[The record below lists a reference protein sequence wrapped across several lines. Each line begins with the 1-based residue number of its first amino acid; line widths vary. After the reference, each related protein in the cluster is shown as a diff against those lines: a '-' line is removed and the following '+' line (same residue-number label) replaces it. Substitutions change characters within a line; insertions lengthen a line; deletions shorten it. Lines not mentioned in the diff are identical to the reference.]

1 MTVRHVVASSEQQA
15 FRVPLL
21 DYIVAPGRAS
31 ISSLG
36 RELDGEQPPVRSEDF
51 ETAHA
56 NAESLA
62 SFKNP
67 KKL

>member
-1 MTVRHVVASSEQQA
+1 VPDYVMAPAS
-15 FRVPLL
+15 
-21 DYIVAPGRAS
+21 AS

-62 SFKNP
+62 SFKNL